1 MHNLLKENLGEDY
14 AVISHAEEN
23 KIGVYQ
29 KFNNCIYQE
38 TFVEL
43 QENTENNIYYLILN
57 QRGNGF
63 IKEQFDNKEEG
74 ICARYL
80 CGFYFR

>member
-43 QENTENNIYYLILN
+43 QENTENNMYYLILN
-57 QRGNGF
+57 QRGN
-63 IKEQFDNKEEG
+63 E
-74 ICARYL
+74 
-80 CGFYFR
+80 